1 VASTTRTDAPMQAP
15 ETEPKEPGKVSRRA
29 RLRYMLRHSKLWLV
43 ALTLLAITAAV
54 TAGSRAIF
62 TSSSA
67 NANNEVSSGIL
78 AQSNSSADSGTAILT
93 ARNMFP
99 GDTATGTVTIKNTGT
114 VAGTFTLSDSNLVDT
129 PGANGGNLSSVLL
142 LTVRDN
148 TTNADVY
155 NGGFNGVPTPP
166 TPPPL
171 IALPGTSGS
180 KWAVN
185 ETHNFTFTVRFPDS
199 GQPPS
204 ATTGDN
210 AYQGSNVTVTYNW
223 NAIA

>member
-1 VASTTRTDAPMQAP
+1 VASTTRTDAPAQAP
-15 ETEPKEPGKVSRRA
+15 ETEPKEPEKVSRRE
-29 RLRYMLRHSKLWLV
+29 RVGYVLRHSKLWLV
-43 ALTLLAITAAV
+43 ALILLAIAAAV
-54 TAGSRAIF
+54 AAGSLAVF

-67 NANNEVSSGIL
+67 NPNNEVSSGIL

-93 ARNMFP
+93 AQNMFP

-114 VAGTFTLSDSNLVDT
+114 VAGTFTLSDSNLVDV
-129 PGANGGNLSSVLL
+129 PGTNGGNLSSVLL

-148 TTNADVY
+148 TTGTDVY
-155 NGGFNGVPTPP
+155 NGGFNAVPTPP

-171 IALPGTSGS
+171 VALPGSSGP

-210 AYQGSNVTVTYNW
+210 AYQGSKVTVTYNW